1 MARYFFLAFLFV
13 TSVPGNAQPDLNV
26 WNELLVEAVSDG
38 VVDYGQWRKNPQF
51 EQLVAQ
57 IATANTENMSHKEK
71 LVFYINAYNIL
82 AARGILDN
90 SSPSSVLGRYVYFK
104 RDKYHVAGTKMNLHD
119 LEHALIRPLKEPRIH
134 FAIVCASQSCPKL
147 RSEAYTLEKLDE
159 QLDLAAHGFINEPLR
174 NYFDAQEGVA
184 EISRIFEWFE
194 EDFTNQSTSLQEY
207 LANYTQDPDVTAL
220 LNQNKFKIKHMKYDW
235 NLNGTLDN

>member
-1 MARYFFLAFLFV
+1 MPRYFLLAFLLI
-13 TSVPGNAQPDLNV
+13 TSLPGNAQPDLNV
-26 WNELLVEAVSDG
+26 WNELLIEAVSDG

-51 EQLVAQ
+51 EELVAQ
-57 IATANTENMSHKEK
+57 IATANTKTMSHKEK

-90 SSPSSVLGRYVYFK
+90 SSPSSVLSRYVYFK
-104 RDKYHVAGTKMNLHD
+104 RDKYDVAGRKISLHD

-147 RSEAYTLEKLDE
+147 RNEAYTLEKLDE
-159 QLDLAAHGFINEPLR
+159 QLDLAAHGFINDPLR
-174 NYFDAQEGVA
+174 NYFDVKTGFAKL
-184 EISRIFEWFE
+184 SKIFEWFE

-207 LANYTQDPDVTAL
+207 LADYTQDPEATAL
-220 LNQNKFKIKHMKYDW
+220 LRQNKFKIKHMKYDW